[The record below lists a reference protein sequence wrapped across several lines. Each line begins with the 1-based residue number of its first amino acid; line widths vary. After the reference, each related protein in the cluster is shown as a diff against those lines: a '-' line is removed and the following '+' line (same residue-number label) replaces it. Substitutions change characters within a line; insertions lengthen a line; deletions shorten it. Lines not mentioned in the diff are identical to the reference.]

1 MAHKVER
8 EGLVEIELDEQQ
20 RTREEARE
28 RDALR
33 VQVAAGQ
40 RADQV
45 GDALPLDAEA
55 GRELIVAHLSIWNY
69 SNIINDRLVSCV
81 PELRAES

>member
-55 GRELIVAHLSIWNY
+55 GRELVVAHLSIG
-69 SNIINDRLVSCV
+69 ITRT
-81 PELRAES
+81 